1 MLSITDWFCY
11 VGFDYHN
18 CFVQVCVLDS
28 NGAILGNQRVVND
41 VRAIIEYVD
50 NIRDGRL
57 IKRAAI
63 ETCCGASNLA
73 EQLLDQEWPIEL
85 AHAGICEK
93 MKRSPDKSDYA
104 DAHLLAD
111 LCRVGYLPSVWLPP
125 KAIRD
130 LRRLTR
136 FRQQLAD
143 QRRDI
148 KLRIRAMLREE
159 RIEVPAGVGNVWSK
173 SWFKWLRETKSLT
186 GHSRWVMDNHLSD
199 LERVVAKIAATEER
213 MEAAT
218 KDDQVVQKLRAT
230 KGVGLVTAVVMRA
243 EIGDFDRFTN
253 GKQLARYCAVT
264 PKNSSSGKRMADG
277 GLVKAGSL
285 ILRTMLVE
293 TAHRLA
299 RYQPQWK
306 ALKEQL
312 KERGKPASVAAAAV
326 ANRWVRKLFW
336 EMREV
341 EVNEEVA
348 A

>member
-1 MLSITDWFCY
+1 MRSITDWFCY

-18 CFVQVCVLDS
+18 CHIQVCVLDS
-28 NGAILGNQRVVND
+28 NGTTLGNQRVAND
-41 VRAIIEYVD
+41 VGAVIEYVD
-50 NIRDGRL
+50 NVRDGRL
-57 IKRAAI
+57 IKGAAV
-63 ETCCGASNLA
+63 ETCCGASNFA
-73 EQLLDQEWPIEL
+73 EKLLDHEWPIEL

-104 DAHLLAD
+104 DAHMLAD

-125 KAIRD
+125 RAIRD

-143 QRRDI
+143 QRRNI

-159 RIEVPAGVGNVWSK
+159 RIEVPSGVGNVWTK
-173 SWFKWLRETKSLT
+173 SWFKWLKETKALAD
-186 GHSRWVMDNHLSD
+186 HSRWVMDNHLAD
-199 LERVVAKIAATEER
+199 LERVVAKIAETEKR
-213 MEAAT
+213 MVVAT
-218 KDDQVVQKLRAT
+218 KDDAVVQKLCAI
-230 KGVGLVTAVVMRA
+230 KGVGLVTAVVIRA
-243 EIGDFDRFTN
+243 EIGDFDRFAN

-264 PKNSSSGKRMADG
+264 PKNASSGKRIADG
-277 GLVKAGSL
+277 GLIKAGSL
-285 ILRTMLVE
+285 VLRTMLVE
-293 TAHRLA
+293 TAHRLG
-299 RYQPQWK
+299 RYHPQWK

-336 EMREV
+336 EMRE
-341 EVNEEVA
+341 EQVNEGVA

>member
-1 MLSITDWFCY
+1 MFSLADWYCF
-11 VGFDYHN
+11 VGFDYHDS
-18 CFVQVCVLDS
+18 FVQVCILDS
-28 NGAILGNQRVVND
+28 KGSIIGNEKVENRVTAIVD
-41 VRAIIEYVD
+41 YVD
-50 NIRDGRL
+50 NLRDGRV
-57 IKRAAI
+57 IRGAAI

-73 EQLLDQEWPIEL
+73 EQLLDREWPISL

-93 MKRSPDKSDYA
+93 MKRSPDKSDFA

-111 LCRVGYLPSVWLPP
+111 LCRIGYLPTVWLPP

-148 KLRIRAMLREE
+148 KLRMRALLREE
-159 RIEVPAGVGNVWSK
+159 RIEPSSGVGNVWTK
-173 SWFKWLRETKSLT
+173 SWFKWLKETKSLSE
-186 GHSRWVMDNHLSD
+186 HSRWVMDSHLAD
-199 LERVVAKIAATEER
+199 LDRVIEKIAETEER

-218 KDDQVVQKLRAT
+218 KDDEVVQKLRAT

-243 EIGDFDRFTN
+243 EIGDFNRFAS

-264 PKNSSSGKRMADG
+264 PKNASSGKRMADG
-277 GLVKAGSL
+277 GLIKAGSL
-285 ILRTMLVE
+285 VLRTMLVE
-293 TAHRLA
+293 AAHRLA
-299 RYQPQWK
+299 RYQPHWK

-312 KERGKPASVAAAAV
+312 KKRGKPGSVAAAAV

-336 EMREV
+336 EMRKIE
-341 EVNEEVA
+341 ENEEVA

>member
-1 MLSITDWFCY
+1 MISLADWFCF
-11 VGFDYHN
+11 VGLDYHN
-18 CFVQVCVLDS
+18 CFVQVCVLDA
-28 NGAILGNQRVVND
+28 NGSILGNQRVLNHTT
-41 VRAIIEYVD
+41 AIIDYVD
-50 NIRDGRL
+50 NVRDGRI
-57 IKRAAI
+57 IKGAAI

-73 EQLLDQEWPIEL
+73 EQLLDLEWPVEL

-93 MKRSPDKSDYA
+93 MKRSPDKSDFA
-104 DAHLLAD
+104 DAHMLAD
-111 LCRVGYLPSVWLPP
+111 LCRVGYLPKVWLPP
-125 KAIRD
+125 RAIRD

-136 FRQQLAD
+136 FRQQLVE

-148 KLRIRAMLREE
+148 KLRIRALLREE
-159 RIEVPAGVGNVWSK
+159 RIEPSSEVGNVWTK
-173 SWFKWLRETKSLT
+173 SWFKWLRETTALT
-186 GHSRWVMDNHLSD
+186 EHTRWVMNNHLED
-199 LERVVAKIAATEER
+199 LDRILKKIEATEAR

-218 KDDQVVQKLRAT
+218 VDDEVVQKLKSI

-243 EIGDFDRFTN
+243 EIGDFERFAS

-264 PKNSSSGKRMADG
+264 PKNASSGKRMADG

-285 ILRTMLVE
+285 TLRTMLIE

-306 ALKEQL
+306 EMKEKL

-326 ANRWVRKLFW
+326 ANRWVRRLFW
-336 EMREV
+336 EMRKDS
-341 EVNEEVA
+341 EEAIA